1 MLIFCKLKFTK
12 FTKIG
17 NIVEINKKIGQ
28 KIKVFR
34 KKLGLQANKLS
45 ELLNISPSY
54 LNLIESGKRNIDG
67 DLLLRVCQELRI
79 ELSDITSDKEINLNN
94 AKIAISKFSKN
105 KNIKNLDLKIGP
117 KIKAFRRQLGLQ
129 ANKFAEQLKISP
141 SYLNLIE
148 SGKRNI
154 DGNLLIKISQE
165 LRVELS
171 DLTSKEDVNLE
182 NDITE
187 LLDDQLFEGLDIL
200 GPEVKDL
207 VNTNPKIAKALI
219 KLGDNFKQKDHEI
232 VNKVENISGKIIDSR
247 KAAFPGEVIS
257 DFLQENKNFFPK
269 LENFANNIFEKVKQ
283 NNRTRYIA
291 LCEFLNSEYGIIVK
305 DIIPEEG
312 KPFSKIYKTKEKE
325 LFLSDYLSIETKKLH
340 AAAQIAQ
347 EGASKEIDEYL
358 STFSFP
364 SQEAKKLTRVALL
377 NYCGAAILMPYKL
390 FHKECKELKYDL
402 ELLQNTF
409 ATSFEQVAHRV
420 TCLQDP
426 DLPGIPF
433 HFLRVDVAG
442 NISKRFSL
450 SGIEIPRYGGAC
462 PRWNVYSAFS
472 RPGVIQ
478 AAVSKMTNGEKY
490 VCIARTVE
498 KGVGRYGQ
506 KKSML
511 SIGLGCE
518 AKYAKDFV
526 YTENLDLND
535 KKSEL
540 PIGVSCRTCDRLD
553 CSQRA
558 FPPLHKKFDIDINS
572 RGVSVYVSE

>member
-1 MLIFCKLKFTK
+1 MSENTDIIIGR
-12 FTKIG
+12 KIRD
-17 NIVEINKKIGQ
+17 
-28 KIKVFR
+28 FR
-34 KKLGLQANKLS
+34 RKLGLQAKKLA
-45 ELLNISPSY
+45 ELLSISPTY
-54 LNLIESGKRNIDG
+54 LNLIESGKRRIDG
-67 DLLLRVCQELRI
+67 ELLLKVCNELRI
-79 ELSDITSDKEINLNN
+79 EMSDLIDDKLVDLENS
-94 AKIAISKFSKN
+94 KRAI
-105 KNIKNLDLKIGP
+105 IKNTNITDLKKTNLKIGP
-117 KIKAFRRQLGLQ
+117 KIKAFRRQLGIQ
-129 ANKFAEQLKISP
+129 ANKLSEKIGISA

-154 DGNLLIKISQE
+154 DSNLIIKICSE
-165 LRVELS
+165 LRINVS
-171 DLTSKEDVNLE
+171 DLTNKSDLNLE
-182 NDITE
+182 NDISE
-187 LLDDQLFEGLDIL
+187 LLSDEIFEDLDIL

-207 VNTNPKIAKALI
+207 VASNPKMAKALI
-219 KLGDNFKQKDHEI
+219 KLGDNFKQKDHDI

-247 KAAFPGEVIS
+247 RAAFPGEVIA
-257 DFLQENKNFFPK
+257 DFLQENKNYFPK
-269 LENFANNIFEKVKQ
+269 LEEFANDIFQKVKQ

-291 LCEFLNSEYGIIVK
+291 LCEFLKKKYGVQVK
-305 DIIPEEG
+305 DVIPEEG
-312 KPFSKIYKTKEKE
+312 KPFSKIYKENEKI
-325 LFLSDYLSIETKKLH
+325 LLLSDYISLETKKLY
-340 AAAQIAQ
+340 AAAQIAHI
-347 EGASKEIDEYL
+347 GAKDQIDFYL
-358 STFSFP
+358 SNFKFS
-364 SQEAKKLTRVALL
+364 SNEAKELSRIALL
-377 NYCGAAILMPYKL
+377 NYCGAAILMPYEL
-390 FHKECKELKYDL
+390 FHKECKNLKYDL

-426 DLPGIPF
+426 KLPGIPF

-442 NISKRFSL
+442 NISKRLSL

-478 AAVSKMTNGEKY
+478 AAVSKMSNGEKY

-518 AKYAKDFV
+518 AKYAKDFI

-558 FPPLHKKFDIDINS
+558 FPPLHKKFDVDVNS
-572 RGVSVYVSE
+572 RGVSVYVSD

>member
-1 MLIFCKLKFTK
+1 VSINSS
-12 FTKIG
+12 IG
-17 NIVEINKKIGQ
+17 KKI
-28 KIKVFR
+28 KNFR
-34 KKLGLQANKLS
+34 QKLGLQAKKLA
-45 ELLNISPSY
+45 EQINVSPSY
-54 LNLIESGKRNIDG
+54 LNLIESGKRNIDA
-67 DLLLRVCQELRI
+67 DLLIKICNELRI
-79 ELSDITSDKEINLNN
+79 ELSDLTSEKEINLDNS
-94 AKIAISKFSKN
+94 KIAITKFLKN
-105 KNIKNLDLKIGP
+105 KNINKSDLKIGP

-129 ANKFAEQLKISP
+129 ANKFAEQLSISP

-154 DGNLLIKISQE
+154 DGNLLIKVSKE
-165 LRVELS
+165 LKVNLL
-171 DLTSKEDVNLE
+171 DLTSKADVNLE
-182 NDITE
+182 NDISE
-187 LLDDQLFEGLDIL
+187 LLDDRLFEDLDIL

-219 KLGDNFKQKDHEI
+219 KLGDNFKKKDHDI
-232 VNKVENISGKIIDSR
+232 LNKLENISGKKIDSR
-247 KAAFPGEVIS
+247 KTSFPGEVIS
-257 DFLQENKNFFPK
+257 DFLQENKNYFPK
-269 LENFANNIFEKVKQ
+269 LEEFANKVFEKTEV

-291 LCEFLNSEYGIIVK
+291 LCDYLKSEYSIIVK

-312 KPFSKIYKTKEKE
+312 KPFSKIYNKDKKE
-325 LFLSDYLSIETKKLH
+325 LLLSDYNTLETKKLH
-340 AAAQIAQ
+340 AASQIAQ
-347 EGASKEIDEYL
+347 EGASKEIDKYL
-358 STFSFP
+358 SSFNFP
-364 SQEAKKLTRVALL
+364 SNESKILTQVALL

-390 FHKECKELKYDL
+390 FHTECKKLKYDL

-426 DLPGIPF
+426 KLLGIPF
-433 HFLRVDVAG
+433 HMLRTDIAG

-462 PRWNVYSAFS
+462 PRWNVYSAFT
-472 RPGVIQ
+472 RPGIIQ

-498 KGVGRYGQ
+498 KGVGRYG
-506 KKSML
+506 KSKSIL

-518 AKYAKDFV
+518 AKYAKEFV
-526 YTENLDLND
+526 YTENIDISD
-535 KKSEL
+535 KKTEI

-572 RGVSVYVSE
+572 RGVSIYVSD

>member
-1 MLIFCKLKFTK
+1 M
-12 FTKIG
+12 
-17 NIVEINKKIGQ
+17 EIDKKIGE
-28 KIKVFR
+28 KIRVFR
-34 KKLGLQANKLS
+34 KKLGLQANKLAEQLS
-45 ELLNISPSY
+45 ISPSY
-54 LNLIESGKRNIDG
+54 LNLIESGKRNIDAE
-67 DLLLRVCQELRI
+67 LLLKICQELRI
-79 ELSDITSDKEINLNN
+79 ELSDLKNERDIDTKNS
-94 AKIAISKFSKN
+94 KIAITKFLSN
-105 KNIKNLDLKIGP
+105 KNNFKSDLKIGP

-129 ANKFAEQLKISP
+129 ANKFAEQINISP

-148 SGKRNI
+148 AGKRKI
-154 DGNLLIKISQE
+154 DGNLLIKISKE

-171 DLTSKEDVNLE
+171 DITSKSDINLE
-182 NDITE
+182 NDISE
-187 LLDDQLFEGLDIL
+187 LLDDQLFEDLDIL

-207 VNTNPKIAKALI
+207 VNTNPKIARALI
-219 KLGDNFKQKDHEI
+219 KLGDNFRQKDHEI

-247 KAAFPGEVIS
+247 KTSFPGEVIS
-257 DFLQENKNFFPK
+257 DFLQENKNYFPK
-269 LENFANNIFEKVKQ
+269 LEEFANSIFEKVQK

-291 LCEFLNSEYGIIVK
+291 LCDFLKKEYSITVR
-305 DIIPEEG
+305 DIIPEEK
-312 KPFSKIYKTKEKE
+312 KPFSKIYNKLKKE
-325 LFLSDYLSIETKKLH
+325 LLLSDYNSLETKKLH

-347 EGASKEIDEYL
+347 EGAITIINDYLKKFNFPSKE
-358 STFSFP
+358 
-364 SQEAKKLTRVALL
+364 SQRLTQVALL

-390 FHKECKELKYDL
+390 FHAECKKLKYDL
-402 ELLQNTF
+402 QLLQNTF

-426 DLPGIPF
+426 KLPGIPF
-433 HFLRVDVAG
+433 HMLRTDIAG

-462 PRWNVYSAFS
+462 PRWNVYSAFT

-506 KKSML
+506 SKSIL

-518 AKYAKDFV
+518 AKYAKEFV
-526 YTENLDLND
+526 YTENLDITD
-535 KKSEL
+535 KKTEI

-558 FPPLHKKFDIDINS
+558 FPPLHKKFDVDINT
-572 RGVSVYVSE
+572 RGVSVYVNDND

>member
-1 MLIFCKLKFTK
+1 MS
-12 FTKIG
+12 KID
-17 NIVEINKKIGQ
+17 N
-28 KIKVFR
+28 
-34 KKLGLQANKLS
+34 
-45 ELLNISPSY
+45 
-54 LNLIESGKRNIDG
+54 
-67 DLLLRVCQELRI
+67 
-79 ELSDITSDKEINLNN
+79 
-94 AKIAISKFSKN
+94 
-105 KNIKNLDLKIGP
+105 KIGP
-117 KIKAFRRQLGLQ
+117 KIKAFRRQLGMQ
-129 ANKFAEQLKISP
+129 ANKLAEELGISP

-148 SGKRNI
+148 NGKRKI
-154 DGNLLIKISQE
+154 DGDLLLKVCE
-165 LRVELS
+165 KLRIELS
-171 DLTSKEDVNLE
+171 DLTSKADINLE
-182 NDITE
+182 NNISE
-187 LLDDQLFEGLDIL
+187 LLGDELFEDLDIL

-232 VNKVENISGKIIDSR
+232 VNKLENISGKIIDSR

-269 LENFANNIFEKVKQ
+269 LENFADAIFEKVKQ

-291 LCEFLNSEYGIIVK
+291 LCDFLKSEYGITVK
-305 DIIPEEG
+305 DVIPEEG
-312 KPFSKIYKTKEKE
+312 KPFSKIYKSKQKE
-325 LFLSDYLSIETKKLH
+325 LFLSDYLSLETKKLY
-340 AAAQIAQ
+340 AAAQISQ
-347 EGASKEIDEYL
+347 EGASREINEYL
-358 STFSFP
+358 STFNFP
-364 SQEAKKLTRVALL
+364 SEEAKKLTRVALL

-390 FHKECKELKYDL
+390 FHKACKELKYDL

-426 DLPGIPF
+426 TLPGIPF

-518 AKYAKDFV
+518 AKYAKEFV

>member
-1 MLIFCKLKFTK
+1 MS
-12 FTKIG
+12 KID
-17 NIVEINKKIGQ
+17 N
-28 KIKVFR
+28 
-34 KKLGLQANKLS
+34 
-45 ELLNISPSY
+45 
-54 LNLIESGKRNIDG
+54 
-67 DLLLRVCQELRI
+67 
-79 ELSDITSDKEINLNN
+79 
-94 AKIAISKFSKN
+94 
-105 KNIKNLDLKIGP
+105 KIGP
-117 KIKAFRRQLGLQ
+117 KIKAFRRQLGMQ
-129 ANKFAEQLKISP
+129 ANKLAEELGISP

-148 SGKRNI
+148 NGKRKI
-154 DGNLLIKISQE
+154 DGDLLLKVCE
-165 LRVELS
+165 KLRIELS
-171 DLTSKEDVNLE
+171 DLTSKADINLE
-182 NDITE
+182 NNISE
-187 LLDDQLFEGLDIL
+187 LLGDELFEDLDIL

-232 VNKVENISGKIIDSR
+232 VNKLENISGKIIDSR

-269 LENFANNIFEKVKQ
+269 LENFADNIFEKVKQ

-291 LCEFLNSEYGIIVK
+291 LCDFLKSEYSITVK
-305 DIIPEEG
+305 DVIPEEG
-312 KPFSKIYKTKEKE
+312 KPFSKIYKSKQKE
-325 LFLSDYLSIETKKLH
+325 LFLSDYLSLETKKLY
-340 AAAQIAQ
+340 AAAQISQ

-358 STFSFP
+358 STFNFP
-364 SQEAKKLTRVALL
+364 SEEAKKLTRVALL
-377 NYCGAAILMPYKL
+377 NYSGAAILMPYKL
-390 FHKECKELKYDL
+390 FHKACKELKYDL

-409 ATSFEQVAHRV
+409 ATSFEQVTHRV

-426 DLPGIPF
+426 ALPGIPF

-518 AKYAKDFV
+518 AKYAKEFV

>member
-1 MLIFCKLKFTK
+1 MSENTDIIIGR
-12 FTKIG
+12 KIRD
-17 NIVEINKKIGQ
+17 
-28 KIKVFR
+28 FR
-34 KKLGLQANKLS
+34 RKLGLQAKKLS
-45 ELLNISPSY
+45 ELLSISPTY
-54 LNLIESGKRNIDG
+54 LNLIESGKRRIDG
-67 DLLLRVCQELRI
+67 ELLLKVCNELRI
-79 ELSDITSDKEINLNN
+79 EMSDLIDDKLVDLDNS
-94 AKIAISKFSKN
+94 KKAI
-105 KNIKNLDLKIGP
+105 IKNSNVADLKKTNLKIGP
-117 KIKAFRRQLGLQ
+117 KIKAFRRQLGIQ
-129 ANKFAEQLKISP
+129 ANKLSEQIGISA

-148 SGKRNI
+148 SGKRNV
-154 DGNLLIKISQE
+154 DSNLIIKICSE
-165 LRVELS
+165 LRINVS
-171 DLTSKEDVNLE
+171 DLTSKSDLNLE
-182 NDITE
+182 NDISE
-187 LLDDQLFEGLDIL
+187 LLSDEIFEDLDIL

-207 VNTNPKIAKALI
+207 VASNPKMAKALI
-219 KLGDNFKQKDHEI
+219 KLGDNFKQKDHDI

-247 KAAFPGEVIS
+247 RAAFPGEVIA
-257 DFLQENKNFFPK
+257 DFLQENKNYFPK
-269 LENFANNIFEKVKQ
+269 LEEFANDIFQEVKQ

-291 LCEFLNSEYGIIVK
+291 LCEFLKRKYGVQVK
-305 DIIPEEG
+305 DVIPEEG
-312 KPFSKIYKTKEKE
+312 KPFSKIYKEKEKV
-325 LFLSDYLSIETKKLH
+325 LLLSDYISLETKKLY
-340 AAAQIAQ
+340 AAAQIAHI
-347 EGASKEIDEYL
+347 GAKDQINFYL
-358 STFSFP
+358 SNFKFP
-364 SQEAKKLTRVALL
+364 SNEAKELSRIALL
-377 NYCGAAILMPYKL
+377 NYCGAAILMPYEL
-390 FHKECKELKYDL
+390 FHNECKNLKYDL

-426 DLPGIPF
+426 KLPGIPF

-442 NISKRFSL
+442 NISKRLSL

-478 AAVSKMTNGEKY
+478 AAVSKMSNGEKY

-518 AKYAKDFV
+518 AKYAKDFI

-558 FPPLHKKFDIDINS
+558 FPPLHKKFDVDVNA
-572 RGVSVYVSE
+572 RGVSVYVSD

>member
-1 MLIFCKLKFTK
+1 MSKLD
-12 FTKIG
+12 
-17 NIVEINKKIGQ
+17 
-28 KIKVFR
+28 
-34 KKLGLQANKLS
+34 S
-45 ELLNISPSY
+45 
-54 LNLIESGKRNIDG
+54 
-67 DLLLRVCQELRI
+67 
-79 ELSDITSDKEINLNN
+79 
-94 AKIAISKFSKN
+94 
-105 KNIKNLDLKIGP
+105 KIGP
-117 KIKAFRRQLGLQ
+117 KIKAFRRQLGMQ
-129 ANKFAEQLKISP
+129 ANKLAEELNISP

-148 SGKRNI
+148 KGKRNI
-154 DGNLLIKISQE
+154 DGDLLIKVCE
-165 LRVELS
+165 KLRIELS
-171 DLTSKEDVNLE
+171 DLTSKTDLNLE
-182 NDITE
+182 NNISE
-187 LLDDQLFEGLDIL
+187 LLSDELFEDLDIL
-200 GPEVKDL
+200 GPEVRDL
-207 VNTNPKIAKALI
+207 VNSNPKIARALI

-232 VNKVENISGKIIDSR
+232 VNKLENISGKIIDSR

-269 LENFANNIFEKVKQ
+269 LESFANNIFEKVKQ

-291 LCEFLNSEYGIIVK
+291 LCDFLISEYGIVVK
-305 DIIPEEG
+305 DVIPEEG
-312 KPFSKIYKTKEKE
+312 KPFSKIYKAKEKE

-340 AAAQIAQ
+340 AAAQISL

-358 STFSFP
+358 STFNFP
-364 SQEAKKLTRVALL
+364 SDEAKKLTRVALL

-426 DLPGIPF
+426 KLPGIPF

-490 VCIARTVE
+490 VCIAKTVE
-498 KGVGRYGQ
+498 KGIGRYGQ
-506 KKSML
+506 KKSIL

-518 AKYAKDFV
+518 AKFAKDFV

-558 FPPLHKKFDIDINS
+558 FPPLHKKFDVDINS

>member
-1 MLIFCKLKFTK
+1 M
-12 FTKIG
+12 
-17 NIVEINKKIGQ
+17 EIDKKIGQ
-28 KIKVFR
+28 NIRLFR
-34 KKLGLQANKLS
+34 KKLGLQANKLA
-45 ELLNISPSY
+45 EQLNISPSY
-54 LNLIESGKRNIDG
+54 LNLIEAGKRNIDAE
-67 DLLLRVCQELRI
+67 LLIKICGELRI
-79 ELSDITSDKEINLNN
+79 ELSDLKSEKEIDIKNS
-94 AKIAISKFSKN
+94 KIAITKFNLRNNSKK
-105 KNIKNLDLKIGP
+105 LDLKIGP

-129 ANKFAEQLKISP
+129 ANKFAEQLNISP

-148 SGKRNI
+148 AGKRKI
-154 DGNLLIKISQE
+154 DGDLLIRISKE
-165 LRVELS
+165 LRVDLS
-171 DLTSKEDVNLE
+171 DLTSKSDINLE
-182 NDITE
+182 NDISE
-187 LLDDQLFEGLDIL
+187 LLDDQLFEDLDIL

-207 VNTNPKIAKALI
+207 VNTNPKIARALI

-247 KAAFPGEVIS
+247 KTSFPGEVIS
-257 DFLQENKNFFPK
+257 DFLQENKNYFPK
-269 LENFANNIFEKVKQ
+269 LEEFANTIFEKVQK

-291 LCEFLNSEYGIIVK
+291 LCDFLKKEYSITVK
-305 DIIPEEG
+305 DIIPEET
-312 KPFSKIYKTKEKE
+312 KPFSKIFNSKNKE
-325 LFLSDYLSIETKKLH
+325 LLLSDYNSLETKKLH

-347 EGASKEIDEYL
+347 EGAIDIIDNYLEKFNFPSKE
-358 STFSFP
+358 S
-364 SQEAKKLTRVALL
+364 KRLTQVALL

-390 FHKECKELKYDL
+390 FHAECKKLKYDL
-402 ELLQNTF
+402 QLLQNTF

-426 DLPGIPF
+426 NLPGIPF
-433 HFLRVDVAG
+433 HMLRTDIAG

-462 PRWNVYSAFS
+462 PRWNVYSAFT

-506 KKSML
+506 SKSIL

-518 AKYAKDFV
+518 AKYAKEFV
-526 YTENLDLND
+526 YTENLDISD
-535 KKSEL
+535 KKTEI

-558 FPPLHKKFDIDINS
+558 FPPLHKKFDVDINT
-572 RGVSVYVSE
+572 RGVSIYVNDDNSK